1 MPLSFKKRESSP
13 RPPRRPLSIFS
24 KTSVIL
30 LLIISG
36 FWGLIALLT
45 PGNIALLVN
54 ALVVAGLAG
63 LISRGFRWVPLLGS
77 LLCGL
82 LLFAFVTQSSFP
94 LYHLAHPR
102 DAYGPSSN
110 PWLAYLFFTVIVI
123 LFWCM
128 ILTVIF
134 GVAAV
139 VQNYSRSDHGA
150 PPPWFRQAL
159 TGLIGLLIGAVL
171 LGAFAPI
178 PVAAVA
184 STAAD
189 GATIIH
195 LGVSSFSE
203 TQVTLSKGSKLLFID
218 DGTFGHNISTGQW
231 VQGQP
236 QQEHFPGEPVV
247 NQMKFDHT
255 DQQMEIGPFTTA
267 GTYHLYCSIHRGM
280 MLTIVVQ

>member
-1 MPLSFKKRESSP
+1 MPIGFKKRESSP
-13 RPPRRPLSIFS
+13 RRPRRPLSIFS
-24 KTSVIL
+24 KTSAIL

-45 PGNIALLVN
+45 PGNLALLVN

-63 LISRGFRWVPLLGS
+63 LITTGVRWAPLLGS

-102 DAYGPSSN
+102 DAYGPASN
-110 PWLAYLFFTVIVI
+110 PWLAYLFFTVIVV

-128 ILTVIF
+128 ILTVIS
-134 GVAAV
+134 GITAV
-139 VQNYSRSDHGA
+139 VQNYRRDNHSTPR
-150 PPPWFRQAL
+150 WFRLAL

-171 LGAFAPI
+171 LGAFAPT
-178 PVAAVA
+178 PTSAVA

-189 GATIIH
+189 GATVIH
-195 LGVSSFSE
+195 LGVSNFSQ

-236 QQEHFPGEPVV
+236 QQEQFPGEPVV
-247 NQMKFDHT
+247 NHVKLANAG
-255 DQQMEIGPFTTA
+255 QQLEIGPFTTA
-267 GTYHLYCSIHRGM
+267 GTYHLYCSVHRGM
-280 MLTIVVQ
+280 MLTITVQ